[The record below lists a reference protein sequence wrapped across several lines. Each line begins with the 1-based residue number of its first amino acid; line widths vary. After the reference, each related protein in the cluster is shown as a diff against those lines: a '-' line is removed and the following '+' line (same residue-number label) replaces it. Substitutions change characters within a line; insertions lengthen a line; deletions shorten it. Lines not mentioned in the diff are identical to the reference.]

1 MPADPKKLL
10 TQYQQLKDQR
20 AIWENEWED
29 LAAYV
34 LPRKKGVTG
43 VRTPGER
50 RTTRVMDSTAIKANS
65 DLASAMQGTLTPETI
80 RWFTLR
86 FRNTALNKIV
96 EVQQWLETASE
107 RMWEAYEQSNFAGE
121 IHELYLDLGSFA
133 TAAMF
138 ITEMP
143 IERPK
148 FNGFLFRAIPIGTY
162 VVAEDRSEEVDTL
175 MYQIQMSAKVI
186 AERWP
191 KKTPQAVMNSMEA
204 NKWFEPF
211 SIIHAI
217 YPRDKADIGDGN
229 PNKLPAKKKPWASV
243 YLFNMERQET
253 ILEESGFNTQPF
265 AVPRWTKLSGEAY
278 GRGPGHDALPDIL
291 TLNKARE
298 LVLKQW
304 NKVVD
309 PPVLIR
315 DRSVINPLQL
325 FAGGTTVVKMP
336 VNDAISVLESKARF
350 DVNAVNIEDLKNS
363 IRRIFFADQINYPTS
378 LRPGAKT
385 PPSAAEVRA
394 GIEVMHRILGPT
406 LGRFNIEALSP
417 IIDRTFDMMLFADAF
432 PPLPDQVLDA
442 IQEGEAELDVE
453 YIGPLAQTQ
462 KRVKLQ
468 AIDETYSR
476 LAPLAEVDPGI
487 LDAIKTEAVGLEVAQ
502 LAGMDPHLLR
512 TEEEVAEI
520 RQARIE
526 ASTKQQQTAQFEQL
540 MSGIG
545 KAGGIAKLL
554 EVMQGG
560 GGNGGG

>member
-1 MPADPKKLL
+1 MPADAKQVL

-20 AIWENEWED
+20 AVWENEWED
-29 LAAYV
+29 IAAYV
-34 LPRKKGVTG
+34 LPRKRGVTG
-43 VRTPGER
+43 VRAPGER
-50 RTTRVMDSTAIKANS
+50 RTTRIMDSTALKANS

-86 FRNTALNKIV
+86 FRNTELNRIV

-107 RMWEAYEQSNFAGE
+107 RMWETFEQSNFAGE
-121 IHELYLDLGSFA
+121 VHELYLDLGAFGTS
-133 TAAMF
+133 AMF

-148 FNGFLFRAIPIGTY
+148 FNGFLFRAIPIGSY
-162 VVAEDRSEEVDTL
+162 VVAEDRTEAVDTF

-191 KKTPQAVMNSMEA
+191 TKVPQPIQNAMDA
-204 NKWFEPF
+204 KKWFEPF

-217 YPRDKADIGDGN
+217 YPRDKDDRGDGP
-229 PNKLPAKKKPWASV
+229 PNKLPAMKKPWASV

-253 ILEESGFNTQPF
+253 VLEESGFNTQPF
-265 AVPRWTKLSGEAY
+265 VIPRWTKLSGEPY
-278 GRGPGHDALPDIL
+278 GRGPSHDALPDIL

-336 VNDAISVLESKARF
+336 VAEAITVLESKARF
-350 DVNAVNIEDLKNS
+350 DVNAVNIEDLKGS

-406 LGRFNIEALSP
+406 LGRFHIEALWP

-432 PPLPDQVLDA
+432 PPLPDVVLEA
-442 IQEGEAELDVE
+442 IQAGEAELDVE

-462 KRVKLQ
+462 RRVKLQ
-468 AIDETYSR
+468 AIDETYGR

-487 LDAIKTEAVGLEVAQ
+487 LDAIKTEAVGLEVAT
-502 LAGMDPHLLR
+502 LAGMDPRLLR
-512 TEEEVAEI
+512 TEDEVAEI
-520 RQARIE
+520 RQSRIE
-526 ASTKQQQTAQFEQL
+526 TAQKQQQTAQFEQL
-540 MSGIG
+540 M
-545 KAGGIAKLL
+545 
-554 EVMQGG
+554 
-560 GGNGGG
+560 